1 VVGDRNSSETP
12 AMDRRILVDN
22 FDNTTSNDSMPS
34 NSTDNTTTNVDE
46 NTTDMS
52 NNTDG
57 LANDTTVI
65 PEPNYDDL
73 DFEILDRILAD
84 ISPELIKLNEVDS
97 FERASSALYLVTAQL
112 PKNDSKRIRILND
125 LGNRTL

>member
-1 VVGDRNSSETP
+1 
-12 AMDRRILVDN
+12 M
-22 FDNTTSNDSMPS
+22 
-34 NSTDNTTTNVDE
+34 
-46 NTTDMS
+46 
-52 NNTDG
+52 
-57 LANDTTVI
+57 I

>member
-1 VVGDRNSSETP
+1 MVGDRNSSETS

-34 NSTDNTTTNVDE
+34 NSTDNITTTVDG

-57 LANDTTVI
+57 
-65 PEPNYDDL
+65 
-73 DFEILDRILAD
+73 
-84 ISPELIKLNEVDS
+84 
-97 FERASSALYLVTAQL
+97 
-112 PKNDSKRIRILND
+112 
-125 LGNRTL
+125 